1 MKLRIPSGHVTRVL
15 RVPEAHRVFHDILN
29 RNLKIQKPIP
39 GYSNHQKILRNYYG
53 KLLVVCCSIFL
64 VLIICHYYVS
74 NFAAKRCVISAMAK
88 SYSESSRS
96 SLLTSKWQKNSL
108 YMYSIIYIFHISTY
122 AGMYI
127 WLHMY
132 IYIHTVERDM
142 YIYIILYIIYTYY
155 IYIYYICILDE
166 LSMYILITRTVKAKH
181 AANKKNSIGFFQ
193 KFAGFHLVN
202 LGSKPWFAV
211 KKFP

>member
-53 KLLVVCCSIFL
+53 KLIVVCCSIFL

-96 SLLTSKWQKNSL
+96 SLLTSKWQKKQFVYVLNNL
-108 YMYSIIYIFHISTY
+108 YIPHIHICRYVHMVTY
-122 AGMYI
+122 V
-127 WLHMY
+127 Y
-132 IYIHTVERDM
+132 IYI
-142 YIYIILYIIYTYY
+142 
-155 IYIYYICILDE
+155 
-166 LSMYILITRTVKAKH
+166 
-181 AANKKNSIGFFQ
+181 Q
-193 KFAGFHLVN
+193 
-202 LGSKPWFAV
+202 
-211 KKFP
+211 

>member
-53 KLLVVCCSIFL
+53 KLIVVCCSIFL

-132 IYIHTVERDM
+132 IYI
-142 YIYIILYIIYTYY
+142 YI
-155 IYIYYICILDE
+155 
-166 LSMYILITRTVKAKH
+166 
-181 AANKKNSIGFFQ
+181 Q
-193 KFAGFHLVN
+193 
-202 LGSKPWFAV
+202 
-211 KKFP
+211 

>member
-1 MKLRIPSGHVTRVL
+1 MGRNSRFFRCPMKGPLTSHSNTVKHNSETSGSGLLTGWNCAYHQDTWHVCW
-15 RVPEAHRVFHDILN
+15 VPEAHRVFHDILN

-96 SLLTSKWQKNSL
+96 SLLTSKWQKKQFVYVLHNL
-108 YMYSIIYIFHISTY
+108 YIPHIHICRYVHMVTY
-122 AGMYI
+122 V
-127 WLHMY
+127 Y
-132 IYIHTVERDM
+132 IYI
-142 YIYIILYIIYTYY
+142 
-155 IYIYYICILDE
+155 
-166 LSMYILITRTVKAKH
+166 
-181 AANKKNSIGFFQ
+181 Q
-193 KFAGFHLVN
+193 
-202 LGSKPWFAV
+202 
-211 KKFP
+211 